1 MELETGEKQGFDLN
15 AAADELISN
24 EAQEQA
30 PSNDSDVESDK
41 QTAPQENSTEEKE
54 VSTEDILAK
63 ISEEKKEPQTA
74 NEDFLKFV
82 NELGAVHNGQPV
94 KIENVDQLKEFV
106 QKGYDYTKKTMAL
119 SDEIKTF
126 EKEKEAKEI
135 EYKTKYEELVKVEND
150 LAEVNYENQIMQA
163 ILQEMQI
170 NDPDLFEEF
179 KTRYATEHNRRSQ
192 AMPYVKQFE
201 TKFDELNNKIQSLQ
215 GEKEKNEL
223 LNIKQSWEKE
233 LSAMQTK
240 YAPMTNKLGV
250 KFDWDKVQETWKSD
264 ASGKMSV
271 EQAIHAVHGAEIAK
285 AYESHQKLLA
295 TKNKTTNAMLKKS
308 GIGSSATKSESEQK
322 FKTGDYGKFL
332 EAATKTME

>member
-163 ILQEMQI
+163 ILQEMQTS
-170 NDPDLFEEF
+170 DPDLFEEF

-233 LSAMQTK
+233 LSAVQTK
-240 YAPMTNKLGV
+240 YAPMTNKLGL
-250 KFDWDKVQETWKSD
+250 S
-264 ASGKMSV
+264 
-271 EQAIHAVHGAEIAK
+271 
-285 AYESHQKLLA
+285 
-295 TKNKTTNAMLKKS
+295 
-308 GIGSSATKSESEQK
+308 
-322 FKTGDYGKFL
+322 
-332 EAATKTME
+332 